1 VSVGRRAIPALLVF
15 AAAIADATAAHG
27 LARALLLCAV
37 PFAAVAAITAFGECL
52 GTEADSLAWLQAILS
67 SLVVVLLVCSCA
79 LRSTAVQGVP
89 HAAVSSVIGALAV
102 LVLKAVL
109 AFVPQ
114 LRRLSELWP
123 AKP

>member
-1 VSVGRRAIPALLVF
+1 VFPALLVF
-15 AAAIADATAAHG
+15 AAAIADATGAHG

-37 PFAAVAAITAFGECL
+37 PFAAVAAIAAFGECL
-52 GTEADSLAWLQAILS
+52 DTRAESLAWLQAILS
-67 SLVVVLLVCSCA
+67 SLIVVLLVCSCA
-79 LRSTAVQGVP
+79 IRSTAVQGVP
-89 HAAVSSVIGALAV
+89 HAAVSSLLGALAV
-102 LVLKAVL
+102 LGLKAAL